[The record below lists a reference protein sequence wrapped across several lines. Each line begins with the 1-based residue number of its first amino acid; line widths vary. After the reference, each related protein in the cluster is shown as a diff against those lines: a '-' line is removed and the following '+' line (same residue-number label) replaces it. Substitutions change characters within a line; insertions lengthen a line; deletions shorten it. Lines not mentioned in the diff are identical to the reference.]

1 MTIYVFPLV
10 VIIWLLQHD
19 PDKRPSALEL
29 SQSLL
34 LPAPLEDEYFK
45 GALQMMGESLS
56 LSLILPSFP
65 PN

>member
-1 MTIYVFPLV
+1 MFCLLT

-29 SQSLL
+29 SQSPL
-34 LPAPLEDEYFK
+34 LPAPLEGEYFK
-45 GALQMMGESLS
+45 GALQMMGDSLS

-65 PN
+65 LN